1 MDVFEYIKEKE
12 RSFRTRF
19 NSLDIKNTSDAHLR
33 QLSYFISHSLNNTLN
48 NSWVSRI
55 HLFFDPA
62 SEDRDLQ
69 GVKNLKVIEFY
80 RDWQESIG
88 KEVFAGEWMTI
99 DQPRIDRFAEVTGD
113 RQWIHTN
120 PERARSESPFGGTI
134 AHGFLILSL
143 LPELTDTVNPER
155 PPYPEARMVV
165 NCGLDQ
171 VRFPHPVKSGSRI
184 RARTTLKSLAPSKR
198 SVEMVNQ
205 IKVEVEGS
213 GRIVCVADTVLKLY
227 F

>member
-12 RSFRTRF
+12 RSLRSRI
-19 NSLDIKNTSDAHLR
+19 NSLDLKNASDAHLR

-55 HLFFDPA
+55 HLFFEPGSDPDVQ
-62 SEDRDLQ
+62 S
-69 GVKNLKVIEFY
+69 VKNPKVLDFY
-80 RDWQESIG
+80 RDWQTRIG
-88 KEVFAGEWMTI
+88 QEVFLGDWMLV
-99 DQPRIDRFAEVTGD
+99 DQSRIDRFADVTGD
-113 RQWIHTN
+113 RQWIHTD
-120 PERARSESPFGGTI
+120 PERARNESPFGGTI

-171 VRFPHPVKSGSRI
+171 VRFPHPVKASSRI
-184 RARTTLKSLAPSKR
+184 RARTTLKSLTPAKR
-198 SVEMVNQ
+198 SVEMVNR
-205 IKVEVEGS
+205 IEVEVEGS
-213 GRIVCVADTVLKLY
+213 GRVVCVADSVLKLY

>member
-1 MDVFEYIKEKE
+1 MDVFEYIREKE
-12 RSFRTRF
+12 RSLRTRI
-19 NSLDIKNTSDAHLR
+19 NNLDLKNTSDTHLR

-62 SEDRDLQ
+62 SDRELQ
-69 GVKNLKVIEFY
+69 GVKNPKVVAFY
-80 RDWQESIG
+80 RDWQARIG
-88 KEVFAGEWMTI
+88 QEVFVGHWMSI
-99 DQPRIDRFAEVTGD
+99 DQSRIDRFADVTGD
-113 RQWIHTN
+113 RQWIHTD
-120 PERARSESPFGGTI
+120 PERARNESPFGGTI

-143 LPELTDTVNPER
+143 LPDLTDTVNPEK

-171 VRFPHPVKSGSRI
+171 VRFPHPVKTGSRI
-184 RARTTLKSLAPSKR
+184 RARTTLKSLTPSKR

-205 IKVEVEGS
+205 IKVEVEGT
-213 GRIVCVADTVLKLY
+213 GRIVCVADSVLKLY

>member
-12 RSFRTRF
+12 RSLRTRIS
-19 NSLDIKNTSDAHLR
+19 SLDLKNTSDTHLR

-48 NSWVSRI
+48 NSWASRI
-55 HLFFDPA
+55 HLFFDPDG
-62 SEDRDLQ
+62 ERDVQ
-69 GVKNLKVIEFY
+69 NVKNPKALAFY
-80 RDWQESIG
+80 QDWQTRVG
-88 KEVFAGEWMTI
+88 HEVFVGDWMMI
-99 DQPRIDRFAEVTGD
+99 DQLRIDRFADVTGD
-113 RQWIHTN
+113 RQWIHTD
-120 PERARSESPFGGTI
+120 PERARNESPFGGTI

-143 LPELTDTVNPER
+143 LPELTDTVNPEN

-165 NCGLDQ
+165 NCGLDR

-184 RARTTLKSLAPSKR
+184 RARTTLKSLSPSKR
-198 SVEMVNQ
+198 SVEMINQ

-213 GRIVCVADTVLKLY
+213 ARIVCVADSVLKLY

>member
-1 MDVFEYIKEKE
+1 MDVFEYIREKE
-12 RSFRTRF
+12 RSLRSRI
-19 NSLDIKNTSDAHLR
+19 NHLDLKQTSDAHLR

-62 SEDRDLQ
+62 GEERDLQ
-69 GVKNLKVIEFY
+69 GVKSSKVVAFY
-80 RDWQESIG
+80 RDWQEQLG
-88 KEVFAGEWMTI
+88 KEVYVGRWKTI
-99 DQPRIDRFAEVTGD
+99 DQTCIDRFADVTGD
-113 RQWIHTN
+113 RQWIHTD

-143 LPELTDTVNPER
+143 LPELTDTVNPEK

-171 VRFPHPVKSGSRI
+171 VRFPHPVKTGSQI
-184 RARTTLKSLAPSKR
+184 RARTTLKSLTPSKR
-198 SVEMVNQ
+198 SIEMVNQ
-205 IKVEVEGS
+205 IKVEAEGS
-213 GRIVCVADTVLKLY
+213 GRIVCVADSVLKLY